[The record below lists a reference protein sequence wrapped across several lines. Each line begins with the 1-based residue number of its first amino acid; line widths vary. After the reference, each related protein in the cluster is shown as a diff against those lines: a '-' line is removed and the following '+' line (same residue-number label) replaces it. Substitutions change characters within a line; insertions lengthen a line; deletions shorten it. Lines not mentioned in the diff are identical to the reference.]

1 MTIAFLRKECL
12 MFQEGFFGVSLCGP
26 EVAGGAGSAERGVFP
41 MILKKAVTSL
51 FQKTS
56 NTPMMLAIP
65 EVTVITW
72 SGPAYSAN
80 KSNRIRA
87 RCR

>member
-1 MTIAFLRKECL
+1 MS
-12 MFQEGFFGVSLCGP
+12 FGGP
-26 EVAGGAGSAERGVFP
+26 EAAAGAASARRGARP
-41 MILKKAVTSL
+41 MILKNAATSL

-56 NTPMMLAIP
+56 STPITLAMP

-80 KSNRIRA
+80 NVICHDHSITLANSTGQ
-87 RCR
+87 

>member
-1 MTIAFLRKECL
+1 MP
-12 MFQEGFFGVSLCGP
+12 QEGFFGVSICDS
-26 EVAGGAGSAERGVFP
+26 EVAVGTGFADRGARP
-41 MILKKAVTSL
+41 MILKNAATSL

-56 NTPMMLAIP
+56 STPIMLAMP

-80 KSNRIRA
+80 ELKCMQA
-87 RCR
+87 P

>member
-1 MTIAFLRKECL
+1 MS
-12 MFQEGFFGVSLCGP
+12 QEGFFGVSSCGP

-65 EVTVITW
+65 EVTVIT
-72 SGPAYSAN
+72 
-80 KSNRIRA
+80 
-87 RCR
+87 